1 MIQTEK
7 INLEYSDEVYISI
20 IDKKNVEEK
29 LIQTN
34 EFNHK
39 CLMEMKNIQDE
50 IINDLCEDIIEEIV
64 IDL

>member
-1 MIQTEK
+1 MMYLFLLI
-7 INLEYSDEVYISI
+7 
-20 IDKKNVEEK
+20 KKNVEEK

-34 EFNHK
+34 NFNHK

-64 IDL
+64 FY